1 MLRVTSEGSRL
12 DSVSGRV
19 SEEVDETE
27 VITSGDQL
35 AVLGHVDTV
44 DVVTGGLL
52 GEDSID

>member
-1 MLRVTSEGSRL
+1 MTSEGSRL